1 MAAVRAR
8 DSRNKITVSAHVMGS
23 GGLAVDA
30 MAIGCLGVERRGER
44 FFVLCHFRSLGH
56 TRANFYV
63 LPTTLPGITYFP
75 VFTGPR
81 FRFRGAKPVEVGE
94 GATPRARARQ
104 RRGPAPICALICMAS
119 CAHRCSSRAAIA
131 RRRGRRKSTPPFP
144 QNPRLP
150 ERKVCE
156 VGVKVEF
163 AGLAR
168 LPVGA

>member
-1 MAAVRAR
+1 
-8 DSRNKITVSAHVMGS
+8 
-23 GGLAVDA
+23 

-75 VFTGPR
+75 VFTGLIFTYKVSSIAR

-104 RRGPAPICALICMAS
+104 RRGPAPICALIRMAS